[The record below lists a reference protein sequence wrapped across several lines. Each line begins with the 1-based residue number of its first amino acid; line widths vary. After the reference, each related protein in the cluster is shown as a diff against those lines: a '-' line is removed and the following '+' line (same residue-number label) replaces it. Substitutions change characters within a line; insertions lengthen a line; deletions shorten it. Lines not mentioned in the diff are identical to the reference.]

1 MVWSSSHTVMLSFS
15 HLVALHCHLVTL
27 SSCYTVILS
36 HSLLVTQSS
45 CHTVILLHSHLVILS
60 LSHSHLV
67 TLSYTHHVTQS
78 SYNTRVKLFHSHI
91 VTHTLSY
98 VFLLQIFYDT
108 VTHTNDITPSPHK
121 TVSPA
126 AAVSWQVGSGA
137 SVVTHF
143 SQIFCHGRLEGGGW
157 VAGRRG
163 AWASLT
169 RAVSNF

>member
-98 VFLLQIFYDT
+98 IFLLYSYFMTQS
-108 VTHTNDITPSPHK
+108 HTLMTSHPHLIRQY
-121 TVSPA
+121 PRQQQYPGRWG
-126 AAVSWQVGSGA
+126 AVPRW
-137 SVVTHF
+137 
-143 SQIFCHGRLEGGGW
+143 
-157 VAGRRG
+157 
-163 AWASLT
+163 
-169 RAVSNF
+169 